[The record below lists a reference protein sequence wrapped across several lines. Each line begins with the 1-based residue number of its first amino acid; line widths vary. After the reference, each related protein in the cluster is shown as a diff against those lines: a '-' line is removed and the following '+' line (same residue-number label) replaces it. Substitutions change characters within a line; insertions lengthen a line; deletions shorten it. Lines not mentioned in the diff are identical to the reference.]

1 MPQNQAML
9 EGGEEDGDRHGW
21 RQRRPHQ
28 LRRGRLRR
36 RQGVRTR
43 ERGSGYFI
51 FSSLP
56 TFFRPLFSSQ
66 TSFLI
71 ELQKRGIEPQSQFN
85 FLF

>member
-1 MPQNQAML
+1 MPQTQAML

-56 TFFRPLFSSQ
+56 TFFQSLFSSL

-71 ELQKRGIEPQSQFN
+71 ELQKRAIEPQSLSYF
-85 FLF
+85 FF